1 MLAMAVHANKL
12 TEAQRRPLLAQ
23 LLTGF
28 IIPERMQLPVRLRDA
43 LGQGRIQNHGQ
54 AGPIHLQQRIIK
66 LNPRMLAQQRL
77 ALKNVLNLIQELLG
91 PPEAER
97 CNEQRAPI
105 LQRAVVVCLEPLR
118 TVAPVRMQAV
128 TLGTFQHENIGALG
142 WLHGPQQGIA
152 GSTRGAREDDA

>member
-77 ALKNVLNLIQELLG
+77 ALKKSSISYRSSWVRPRLNAGMSNV
-91 PPEAER
+91 
-97 CNEQRAPI
+97 PI
-105 LQRAVVVCLEPLR
+105 LQRAVDGGLEPLR

-128 TLGTFQHENIGALG
+128 TIGTFQHENIGALG